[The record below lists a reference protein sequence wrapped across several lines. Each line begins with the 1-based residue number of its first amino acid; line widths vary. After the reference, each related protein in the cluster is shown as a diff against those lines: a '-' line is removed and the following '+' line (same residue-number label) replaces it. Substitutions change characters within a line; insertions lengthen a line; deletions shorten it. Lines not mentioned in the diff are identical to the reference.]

1 MSEGG
6 GEGEEC
12 VKELRIGLTETWPE
26 KLSSGRFSIGSER
39 ELLLK
44 KKKKADIPKCEC

>member
-26 KLSSGRFSIGSER
+26 KLSSGRWVLLALR
-39 ELLLK
+39 E
-44 KKKKADIPKCEC
+44 IVVEEEEEEGGYTEV